1 METWDYEKFIAYMKR
16 TWILSEHI
24 GLVAPTGLG
33 KTFIVRD
40 LMNLKKHSVVI
51 ATKEK
56 DKSLELYVKEDGFVK
71 RDNWPPDWNESH
83 TLLWRKAKELGN
95 FSEQRILIFYVMNDL
110 YKRGG
115 YVLYFDD
122 LYYVAITL
130 GMRKPVQMMYTQV
143 RSNGVSLISSM
154 QRPTWVPLEAVSQ
167 SKYLLVGRIRS
178 DDDIKRT
185 GAGMGQDWRKLKL
198 AIESLKDYE
207 FLLLQDGKDIVHIQK
222 RMR

>member
-16 TWILSEHI
+16 TWVLSEHI

-40 LMNLKKHSVVI
+40 LMGLKKHGVVI

-56 DKSLELYVKEDGFVK
+56 DKALDLYVSENGFIK
-71 RDNWPPDWNESH
+71 RDNWPPNWNELH

-95 FSEQRILIFYVMNDL
+95 FSEQRILVFYVMNDL

-122 LYYVAITL
+122 LYYVAIVL
-130 GMRKPVQMMYTQV
+130 GLKKQVQMMYTQV
-143 RSNGVSLISSM
+143 RSNGVSLIASM

-167 SKYLLVGRIRS
+167 CTYLLVGRIRS
-178 DDDIKRT
+178 DDDVKRAA
-185 GAGMGQDWRKLKL
+185 AGMGQDWRELKF
-198 AIESLKDYE
+198 AIGSLEDYE
-207 FLLLQDGKDIVHIQK
+207 FLLLQDGKDMVHIQK
-222 RMR
+222 RTR